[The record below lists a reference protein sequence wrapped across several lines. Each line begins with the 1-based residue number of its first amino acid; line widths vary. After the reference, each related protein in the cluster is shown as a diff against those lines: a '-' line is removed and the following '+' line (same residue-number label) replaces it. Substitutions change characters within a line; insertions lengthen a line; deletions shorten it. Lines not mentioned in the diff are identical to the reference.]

1 MSASTATLH
10 PPQRQPSA
18 PAGPQNPLPPLLH
31 TPSGLALLELQGVI
45 NTGEDEGGGGAA
57 KPTRV
62 GRLDFPEYVA
72 GRSEDGGAWMK
83 RVYLYVGLNQRL
95 TGEIKKLPRP
105 VAVIRR
111 RRREGEGGGGDVDD
125 DDDKAGGGGDG
136 ELEVVEIVRYKLL
149 FSQRP
154 EPIGVQ
160 AERDV

>member
-10 PPQRQPSA
+10 PPQRQPPASA
-18 PAGPQNPLPPLLH
+18 PALQNPLPPLLH

-45 NTGEDEGGGGAA
+45 NTGEDDGSDGAPA
-57 KPTRV
+57 PTRV
-62 GRLDFPEYVA
+62 GRLDFPEYVE
-72 GRSEDGGAWMK
+72 GRSEDGGAWMR

-111 RRREGEGGGGDVDD
+111 RGRRE
-125 DDDKAGGGGDG
+125 GGGDG
-136 ELEVVEIVRYKLL
+136 DDDGDGGDGALEVVEIVRYKLL

-154 EPIGVQ
+154 EPIGVPG
-160 AERDV
+160 E

>member
-10 PPQRQPSA
+10 PPQRHPPASA
-18 PAGPQNPLPPLLH
+18 SALQNPLPPLLH

-45 NTGEDEGGGGAA
+45 NTGEDEGGGSSSPQA
-57 KPTRV
+57 PTRV
-62 GRLDFPEYVA
+62 GRLDFPEYVL
-72 GRSEDGGAWMK
+72 GRSEDGGAWMR

-111 RRREGEGGGGDVDD
+111 RGREEGDD
-125 DDDKAGGGGDG
+125 GGDG
-136 ELEVVEIVRYKLL
+136 DGALEVVEIVRYKLL

-154 EPIGVQ
+154 EPIGVLG
-160 AERDV
+160 E

>member
-1 MSASTATLH
+1 MLASTATLH
-10 PPQRQPSA
+10 PPQRQPSSA
-18 PAGPQNPLPPLLH
+18 PKGPQSPLPPLLH

-45 NTGEDEGGGGAA
+45 NTGEEDGGGAA
-57 KPTRV
+57 GPTRV
-62 GRLDFPEYVA
+62 GRLDFPEYVP

-95 TGEIKKLPRP
+95 TGEVKKLPRP

-111 RRREGEGGGGDVDD
+111 RRREGDGEGGDDGEAGG
-125 DDDKAGGGGDG
+125 GGGGDG

-154 EPIGVQ
+154 EPIGVP
-160 AERDV
+160 AE